1 MLRETFGEY
10 RMMNLLL
17 PVVLLVSIATLTIS
31 IIVLRSAR
39 RSEYL
44 GEDRHELLR
53 DQHDRL
59 EMMYEERRMLT
70 EQLEL
75 ESRER
80 RQLTQYLEETDPRL
94 AENLK
99 RRRQARVESE
109 HEVERLDAKLRR
121 LEGELEQE
129 RRKRSEVQQRAEQL
143 EQERE
148 EQSRVQQG
156 AERLGRSASN

>member
-1 MLRETFGEY
+1 MFRNTLGGY
-10 RMMNLLL
+10 GMMDLLL
-17 PVVLLVSIATLTIS
+17 SVVLLVSIATLAIA
-31 IIVLRSAR
+31 IITLRSAR

-94 AENLK
+94 AENLR
-99 RRRQARVESE
+99 RRRQARMEGE
-109 HEVERLDAKLRR
+109 HEAERLEAELRR
-121 LEGELEQE
+121 LEGELEQ
-129 RRKRSEVQQRAEQL
+129 
-143 EQERE
+143 
-148 EQSRVQQG
+148 
-156 AERLGRSASN
+156 